1 MGTTQQVSSKLKDRV
16 LWFDGNTTVKASKVI
31 DALTL
36 GMDVSSLCVDEIT
49 PDIEQY
55 NKLVPLK
62 ERITVKDKL
71 EEIIPVHLLPQ
82 EYMNLKVSDY
92 VIGKLMIEN
101 DQRNFTD
108 SELTER
114 IERIQDELGLYKSFE
129 LYPILRTLIYI
140 INTLDTNNVV
150 WGVGRGSSVSSY
162 VLYLIGVHD
171 VDSVEY
177 ELDIREFLR

>member
-1 MGTTQQVSSKLKDRV
+1 MEVTQQVSSKLKDRI
-16 LWFDGNTTVKASKVI
+16 LWFDGDTTVKASKVM

-36 GMDVSSLCVDEIT
+36 GTDTSHLCVDAIT

-55 NKLVPLK
+55 NKLVPPQ
-62 ERITVKDKL
+62 ERITVKENLND
-71 EEIIPVHLLPQ
+71 IIPVHLLPD
-82 EYMNLKVSDY
+82 EYINLKISDY
-92 VIGKLMIEN
+92 VIEKLMIES
-101 DQRNFTD
+101 DQRDFTD
-108 SELTER
+108 QELTTR
-114 IERIQDELGLYKSFE
+114 IERIQDELSLYKSFE
-129 LYPILRTLIYI
+129 LFPILRTLIYI